1 MELMEAIQGRRSIRK
16 FKKEPVQEEHLWK
29 MVEAARWASNAG
41 NSQPWHFLMV
51 RREETRHRMAQA
63 VERMADQMAGWP
75 EVEEMASRLRGSLP
89 FWTFFEEAPV
99 TVAVLA
105 RPYEALADVALSKRG
120 LPPEEVSRMRPY
132 PGLQSVSAAI
142 HNLLLEA
149 HELGYG
155 TCWMT
160 GPLVAYRELEE
171 ILGVKDPWELV
182 ALIPLGIPA
191 EVPSPPPRR
200 GIEEIATFLD

>member
-1 MELMEAIQGRRSIRK
+1 M
-16 FKKEPVQEEHLWK
+16 
-29 MVEAARWASNAG
+29 
-41 NSQPWHFLMV
+41 
-51 RREETRHRMAQA
+51 
-63 VERMADQMAGWP
+63 
-75 EVEEMASRLRGSLP
+75 
-89 FWTFFEEAPV
+89 

-120 LPPEEVSRMRPY
+120 LPTEEISRMRPY

-171 ILGVKDPWELV
+171 ILEMKGPWELV

-191 EVPSPPPRR
+191 EAPSPRPRR
-200 GIEEIATFLD
+200 GLDEIATFLD